1 VAVKPVMRRSSI
13 EMNRSALAL
22 LVCLAVVVL
31 SGCQPAADTNRNL
44 AAASPSPARETF
56 DTAAIEAEVIRIERE
71 WYNATKTH
79 SAEAAKGFLADNVS
93 LVYPDGTAAT
103 KADEI
108 RSIESGAMTA
118 DTYEMTESKVT
129 VINAD
134 SAFITGR
141 SVIKN
146 GKYAVPGQKKPID
159 ISGEYRFLDVYARR
173 DGKWQVVAS
182 QAVKIEAGAVAP
194 AAAASPAAS
203 VPPPPAKASPTAKTS
218 PTP

>member
-1 VAVKPVMRRSSI
+1 
-13 EMNRSALAL
+13 MNRSVLAL
-22 LVCLAVVVL
+22 LVGLFVVVL

-44 AAASPSPARETF
+44 AAASATPAKETF
-56 DTAAIEAEVIRIERE
+56 DPVAIEAEVIRIERE

-79 SAEAAKGFLADNVS
+79 NADAAKGFLADNAVI
-93 LVYPDGTAAT
+93 VYPDGTSAT

-108 RSIESGAMTA
+108 RSIESGAMSS
-118 DTYEMTESKVT
+118 DSYEMVESKVT

-146 GKYAVPGQKKPID
+146 GKYNVPGQKKPID

-182 QAVKIEAGAVAP
+182 QAVKIEPAAVS
-194 AAAASPAAS
+194 AAAASPSAPAAAS
-203 VPPPPAKASPTAKTS
+203 PSPKTS

>member
-1 VAVKPVMRRSSI
+1 
-13 EMNRSALAL
+13 MNRSALAL
-22 LVCLAVVVL
+22 LAGLFVVVL

-44 AAASPSPARETF
+44 AAANATPAKETF
-56 DTAAIEAEVIRIERE
+56 DPAAIEAEVMRIERE

-79 SAEAAKGFLADNVS
+79 SSEAAKGFLADSAVI
-93 LVYPDGTAAT
+93 VYPDGTTAT

-118 DTYEMTESKVT
+118 DAYEMVESKVT

-141 SVIKN
+141 STIKN
-146 GKYAVPGQKKPID
+146 GKYNVPGQKKPID
-159 ISGEYRFLDVYARR
+159 ISGDYRFLDVYARR

-182 QAVKIEAGAVAP
+182 QAVKIDPAVL
-194 AAAASPAAS
+194 AAATASPAAS
-203 VPPPPAKASPTAKTS
+203 VSPKPAASPTAKTS

>member
-1 VAVKPVMRRSSI
+1 
-13 EMNRSALAL
+13 MNRSALAL

-31 SGCQPAADTNRNL
+31 NGCQPAVDTNRNL
-44 AAASPSPARETF
+44 AAANATPAKETF
-56 DTAAIEAEVIRIERE
+56 DPTAIEAEVMRIERE
-71 WYNATKTH
+71 WYSAAKTH
-79 SAEAAKGFLADNVS
+79 NAEAAKGFLADNVV

-108 RSIESGAMTA
+108 RSIESGAMAA
-118 DTYEMTESKVT
+118 DAYDMLESKVT

-141 SVIKN
+141 STIKN
-146 GKYAVPGQKKPID
+146 GKYTIPGQKKPID

-182 QAVKIEAGAVAP
+182 QAVKIEPGAVAA

>member
-1 VAVKPVMRRSSI
+1 
-13 EMNRSALAL
+13 MNRSALAL
-22 LVCLAVVVL
+22 LVGLMVIVL

-44 AAASPSPARETF
+44 AAASATPAKETF
-56 DTAAIEAEVIRIERE
+56 DPVAIEAEVIRIERE

-79 SAEAAKGFLADNVS
+79 NADAAKGFLADNAVI
-93 LVYPDGTAAT
+93 VYPDGTSAT

-108 RSIESGAMTA
+108 RSIESGAMSS
-118 DTYEMTESKVT
+118 DSYEMVESKVT

-146 GKYAVPGQKKPID
+146 GKYNVPGQKKPID

-182 QAVKIEAGAVAP
+182 QAVKIEPAAVA

-203 VPPPPAKASPTAKTS
+203 VSPSRAAASPSPKTS
-218 PTP
+218 LTP

>member
-1 VAVKPVMRRSSI
+1 
-13 EMNRSALAL
+13 MNRSALAL
-22 LVCLAVVVL
+22 LLGLIIVVL

-44 AAASPSPARETF
+44 AVASATPAKETF
-56 DTAAIEAEVIRIERE
+56 DPAAIEAELMRIERE
-71 WYNATKTH
+71 WYAAAKTH
-79 SAEAAKGFLADNVS
+79 NAEAAKGFLADNAVI
-93 LVYPDGTAAT
+93 VYPDGTVAT
-103 KADEI
+103 KAEEI
-108 RSIESGAMTA
+108 RSIESGAMTS
-118 DTYEMTESKVT
+118 DSYEMLESKVA

-146 GKYAVPGQKKPID
+146 GKYTVPGQKKPID

-182 QAVKIEAGAVAP
+182 QAVRIDPAVVA

-203 VPPPPAKASPTAKTS
+203 VPPKPAASPAAKTS

>member
-1 VAVKPVMRRSSI
+1 
-13 EMNRSALAL
+13 MNRSALAL
-22 LVCLAVVVL
+22 LAGLIVVVL

-44 AAASPSPARETF
+44 AASSTPAKETF
-56 DTAAIEAEVIRIERE
+56 DPAAIEAELIRIERE
-71 WYNATKTH
+71 WANAGKTH
-79 SAEAAKGFLADNVS
+79 NAEAVKGFLADNAVI
-93 LVYPDGTAAT
+93 VYPDGTTAT

-108 RSIESGAMTA
+108 RTIESGAITVESF
-118 DTYEMTESKVT
+118 EMLDPKVMVT
-129 VINAD
+129 NAD

-173 DGKWQVVAS
+173 DGKWQVIAS
-182 QAVKIEAGAVAP
+182 QAVKIDLAAVA

-203 VPPPPAKASPTAKTS
+203 VPPPPAASPTAKSS
-218 PTP
+218 PTK

>member
-1 VAVKPVMRRSSI
+1 
-13 EMNRSALAL
+13 MNRSTLAL
-22 LVCLAVVVL
+22 LVGLIVL
-31 SGCQPAADTNRNL
+31 VLTGCQPAADTNRNL
-44 AAASPSPARETF
+44 AAASATPAKETF
-56 DTAAIEAEVIRIERE
+56 DPTAIEAEVIRIERE

-79 SAEAAKGFLADNVS
+79 SAEAAKGFLADNAVI
-93 LVYPDGTAAT
+93 VYPDGTAAT

-108 RSIESGAMTA
+108 RAIESGAMTA
-118 DTYEMTESKVT
+118 DTYEMLESKVT

-141 SVIKN
+141 STIKN

-182 QAVKIEAGAVAP
+182 QAVKIDPAVV
-194 AAAASPAAS
+194 AAAAAAVSP
-203 VPPPPAKASPTAKTS
+203 SPKTS

>member
-1 VAVKPVMRRSSI
+1 
-13 EMNRSALAL
+13 MNRSALAL
-22 LVCLAVVVL
+22 LAGLIVVVL

-44 AAASPSPARETF
+44 AAASATPAKETF
-56 DTAAIEAEVIRIERE
+56 DPAAIEAEVLRIERE

-79 SAEAAKGFLADNVS
+79 SADAAKGFLADNAVI
-93 LVYPDGTAAT
+93 VYPDGTSAT

-108 RSIESGAMTA
+108 RSIESGAMSS
-118 DTYEMTESKVT
+118 DSYEMVESKVT
-129 VINAD
+129 VINAE

-146 GKYAVPGQKKPID
+146 GKYNVPGQKKPID

-182 QAVKIEAGAVAP
+182 QAVRIDPAAV
-194 AAAASPAAS
+194 AAAAATPATSP
-203 VPPPPAKASPTAKTS
+203 SPKTS